1 MFIFWRLVLAHLLTD
16 FTFQTNTVARWKRES
31 VWGTIFHSFLFT
43 GCGFVLTWQYLTD
56 IWIIFQQGTII
67 LQGWVCII
75 LISISHFLE
84 DEWRVWT
91 ITKLNSPDSFYFFLW
106 DQFIHLVL
114 IFTFSPIISGPII
127 EQWVFL
133 GIILILLTNFSTI
146 FIYFLEKDVFG
157 KAEVPGGK
165 EKYLPMIERI
175 TVAIGLFL
183 GRYFLFLIPTII
195 AIRFLIQWR
204 WQNNNISW
212 LHIGMNY
219 FLGITLGLF
228 SRLYYL
234 V

>member
-1 MFIFWRLVLAHLLTD
+1 MWIFWRLVLAHLLTD
-16 FTFQTNTVARWKRES
+16 FTFQTNLVARWKREN
-31 VWGTIFHSFLFT
+31 VWGGIFHSFLFT
-43 GCGFVLTWQYLTD
+43 LTSFVLNWPYLTN
-56 IWIIFQQGTII
+56 IWINFHQSTII

-84 DEWRVWT
+84 DEWRIWT
-91 ITKLNSPDSFYFFLW
+91 ITKLNSPDSFYFFIW

-114 IFTFSPIISGPII
+114 IFTFSPILMGPII
-127 EQWVFL
+127 EWWVFL
-133 GIILILLTNFSTI
+133 GILLILLTHFSTI

-157 KAEVPGGK
+157 KAEVPSGK

-175 TVAIGLFL
+175 TITIGIFL
-183 GRYFLFLIPTII
+183 GGYFLFLIPIVATV
-195 AIRFLIQWR
+195 RLLIQYHWH
-204 WQNNNISW
+204 NNGVSW

-219 FLGITLGLF
+219 FLGVVLGFF